1 MTCLETCQDWASKL
15 QKLLAQR
22 DNLLVPDNRERR
34 FFFEPCKFNSWVF
47 RVNLSFLRE
56 NASIQLNYEP
66 LLPSSHKLKL
76 LTCLLLFQII
86 SPDEWQAGVQVA
98 YLNYG
103 PVTLKLIAQLL
114 YLKLNPRYQNC
125 HPQMIMRNAYSASPV
140 RKNSS
145 LSVLWTSVR
154 SPNDVIQK
162 SLNNIHTKTK
172 AN

>member
-1 MTCLETCQDWASKL
+1 MKFSRLFLKGNVWRSVWRICMWILGLKARVNNFVRGWLAWRLARIGQVSFRNYLPSETIYLSL
-15 QKLLAQR
+15 TTER
-22 DNLLVPDNRERR
+22 DV

-98 YLNYG
+98 HLNYG

-114 YLKLNPRYQNC
+114 YLKLNPRY
-125 HPQMIMRNAYSASPV
+125 
-140 RKNSS
+140 
-145 LSVLWTSVR
+145 
-154 SPNDVIQK
+154 
-162 SLNNIHTKTK
+162 
-172 AN
+172 

>member
-1 MTCLETCQDWASKL
+1 MKFSRLLLKGNVWRSVWRICMWTLGLKARVNNFVRGWLAWRLARIGQVSFRNYLPSETIYLSL
-15 QKLLAQR
+15 TTER
-22 DNLLVPDNRERR
+22 DV

-114 YLKLNPRYQNC
+114 YLKLNPRY
-125 HPQMIMRNAYSASPV
+125 
-140 RKNSS
+140 
-145 LSVLWTSVR
+145 
-154 SPNDVIQK
+154 
-162 SLNNIHTKTK
+162 
-172 AN
+172 

>member
-1 MTCLETCQDWASKL
+1 MKFSRLFLKGNVWRSVWRTSKWILGLEARVNNFVRGW
-15 QKLLAQR
+15 LAWRLARIGQVSFRNYLPSERIYLSLTTER
-22 DNLLVPDNRERR
+22 DV
-34 FFFEPCKFNSWVF
+34 FFFEPCKFNSRVF

-56 NASIQLNYEP
+56 NASIQLDYEP

-114 YLKLNPRYQNC
+114 YLKLNPRY
-125 HPQMIMRNAYSASPV
+125 
-140 RKNSS
+140 
-145 LSVLWTSVR
+145 
-154 SPNDVIQK
+154 
-162 SLNNIHTKTK
+162 
-172 AN
+172 

>member
-1 MTCLETCQDWASKL
+1 MKFSRLFLKGNVWRSVWRICMWILGLKTRVNNFVRGWLAWRLARIGQVSFRNYLPSKTIYL
-15 QKLLAQR
+15 SLTTER
-22 DNLLVPDNRERR
+22 D

-56 NASIQLNYEP
+56 NASIQLNDEP

-114 YLKLNPRYQNC
+114 HLKLNPRY
-125 HPQMIMRNAYSASPV
+125 
-140 RKNSS
+140 
-145 LSVLWTSVR
+145 
-154 SPNDVIQK
+154 
-162 SLNNIHTKTK
+162 
-172 AN
+172 

>member
-1 MTCLETCQDWASKL
+1 MKFSRLFLKGNVWRSVWRICMWILGLIARVNNFVRGWLAWRLARIGQVSFRNYLPSETIYLSL
-15 QKLLAQR
+15 TTER
-22 DNLLVPDNRERR
+22 DV

-114 YLKLNPRYQNC
+114 YLKLNPRY
-125 HPQMIMRNAYSASPV
+125 
-140 RKNSS
+140 
-145 LSVLWTSVR
+145 
-154 SPNDVIQK
+154 
-162 SLNNIHTKTK
+162 
-172 AN
+172 